1 MNGDDDTTKGQV
13 ERYRL
18 LVLSYEKL
26 DKEIDELIMSYG
38 GGTEKMPPEALAHYR
53 DLARQRTDVQN
64 DILWLEQRLMGDE
77 EEDPGE

>member
-1 MNGDDDTTKGQV
+1 MNEDDTRAQV

-38 GGTEKMPPEALAHYR
+38 GGTEKMPQEAVERYR
-53 DLARQRTDVQN
+53 ELARQRTDLYN
-64 DILWLEQRLMGDE
+64 DIRWLEQQLMGDDE
-77 EEDPGE
+77 ESNG

>member
-1 MNGDDDTTKGQV
+1 MNEDDTRAQV

-38 GGTEKMPPEALAHYR
+38 GGTQKMPPEAVERYR
-53 DLARQRTDVQN
+53 DLARQRTDVYN
-64 DILWLEQRLMGDE
+64 EMRWLEQQLMGDD
-77 EEDPGE
+77 EEDSG